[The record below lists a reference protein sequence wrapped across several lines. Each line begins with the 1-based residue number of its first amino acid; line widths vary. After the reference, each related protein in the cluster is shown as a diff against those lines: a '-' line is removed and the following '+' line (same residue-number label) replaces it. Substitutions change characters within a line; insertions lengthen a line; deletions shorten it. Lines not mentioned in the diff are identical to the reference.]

1 MSQTR
6 AMTVEAEARPRQR
19 AAETDTCKK
28 TASRQ
33 GSCLEDYVTVSAGVV
48 VVYAGVVVVL
58 AGVVAVLGHSREDA
72 LVRPGY
78 ELSVT
83 ILNISTVIYV
93 QRIVKRK
100 VVLRG
105 GRP

>member
-1 MSQTR
+1 MQ
-6 AMTVEAEARPRQR
+6 
-19 AAETDTCKK
+19 K

-33 GSCLEDYVTVSAGVV
+33 VVLLARGKAAASRTTSLVTASVVVVSAGVV

-105 GRP
+105 GRPQK